1 MQRNAT
7 ARTRPGGD
15 LDHPPALVTRG
26 NHAYV
31 LTQFARARLMT
42 PNAAV
47 TPVSSHT
54 PPLIWVAAGIAA
66 VLVAGTIALWAYF
79 GSAVFYEMIAAG
91 IAACF

>member
-1 MQRNAT
+1 
-7 ARTRPGGD
+7 
-15 LDHPPALVTRG
+15 
-26 NHAYV
+26 
-31 LTQFARARLMT
+31 MT

-66 VLVAGTIALWAYF
+66 VLIAGTIALWAYF